1 MLERNPASFK
11 YTNDIAYQP
20 SYASSSDF
28 EPPLVYQRLL
38 TMRLQTLDNSTWTSD
53 KSLSKP
59 DWAQEM
65 KGVGLGHIL
74 LYQMVQQ
81 SANFMPSSIER
92 RVIEPPPIIQICLN
106 DVSPENEWY
115 SVVET

>member
-20 SYASSSDF
+20 SCESSSMF

-38 TMRLQTLDNSTWTSD
+38 IMRLQTLDNSTWTSD
-53 KSLSKP
+53 KSLNKP

-74 LYQMVQQ
+74 LYQMVQ
-81 SANFMPSSIER
+81 
-92 RVIEPPPIIQICLN
+92 
-106 DVSPENEWY
+106 
-115 SVVET
+115 